1 MRILVTGGAGFIGSH
16 LVEALVRRGHAVRV
30 LDSLDAQVHGAQR
43 LRPAYL
49 NPAAELV
56 LGVVSDFSLVE
67 RAMDGMVAVFHFAA
81 AVGVGQSMYE
91 VRRYVEANTLG
102 GANVL
107 EVLTRGR
114 HQVRKVVVASSM
126 SVYGEGAYR
135 CPNCGEVYPTLRS
148 KEQLRQRWWDPQC
161 PKCQSVLTPVPTR
174 EDKSLC
180 PTSIYAITKR
190 DHEEMFLCVGR
201 AYGIPTTA
209 LRYFN
214 VYGPRQALSNPYTG
228 AAAIFCARFLSGH
241 APLIFEDGLQTRD
254 FVHVQDIIQ
263 ANLLALDRPE
273 ADFEVFN
280 VGTGRQT
287 SVLDLAKVIG
297 KALGSPKEPQISGRF
312 REGDIRHCFADVSK
326 IRQTLGYKASV
337 SLEEGLGNL
346 VPQIS
351 EQLIQDQVDQATAEL
366 ARKRLVW

>member
-1 MRILVTGGAGFIGSH
+1 MIRRPPRSTLFPYTTLFRS
-16 LVEALVRRGHAVRV
+16 LVEALVRRGHASRV
-30 LDSLDAQVHGAQR
+30 PPRLDAQVRGAQR
-43 LRPAYL
+43 LRRAYL
-49 NPAAELV
+49 NPAGELA
-56 LGVVSDFSLVE
+56 LGEVSDFSLVE

-214 VYGPRQALSNPYTG
+214 VYEPRQALFNTYTG
-228 AAAIFCARFLSGH
+228 SAAIFCARF
-241 APLIFEDGLQTRD
+241 
-254 FVHVQDIIQ
+254 
-263 ANLLALDRPE
+263 
-273 ADFEVFN
+273 
-280 VGTGRQT
+280 
-287 SVLDLAKVIG
+287 
-297 KALGSPKEPQISGRF
+297 ISG
-312 REGDIRHCFADVSK
+312 DAPV
-326 IRQTLGYKASV
+326 
-337 SLEEGLGNL
+337 
-346 VPQIS
+346 IS
-351 EQLIQDQVDQATAEL
+351 
-366 ARKRLVW
+366 